1 MLFGKRLESGSRTE
15 YNRWPCF
22 LMVIFGLFLVAWIF
36 AILEIFWCCG
46 DSDIEE
52 EDIEDD
58 DDPTKIYPE
67 DDYDY

>member
-1 MLFGKRLESGSRTE
+1 M
-15 YNRWPCF
+15 F